1 MVWRES
7 RLHGSHDCESVA
19 RRTSD
24 ADPGAARLRAV
35 GSLTAV
41 GAVCFGLIACG
52 GSGGIGRTAS
62 VRDFRAI
69 EVGKTRLQIAANG
82 RSALVQVQ
90 TDPPTV
96 CAIAYGRDRIAG
108 INRKRPHMGGTAI
121 SRHAVLLVGLTPN
134 TTYRFR
140 LTATDA
146 QGRVFQTRGLTTF
159 TTTVTKPAALGRDIA
174 VGAKIVAVS
183 SQWSTAYRAANAVDG
198 VLSTE
203 WSSAGDGDRAFITID
218 LGKRRKVTGV
228 SFRTRAMSDGSAITQ
243 TFAVVVDGGKRYG
256 PFPAGDRRNP
266 RTASVSFTGRRL
278 RFEVVKS
285 TGGNTGASEIQVY
298 SHRGITAVRGAAG
311 A

>member
-1 MVWRES
+1 M
-7 RLHGSHDCESVA
+7 D
-19 RRTSD
+19 D
-24 ADPGAARLRAV
+24 AERDAARPRAV
-35 GSLTAV
+35 GGLTAV
-41 GAVCFGLIACG
+41 AALCFGLVACG
-52 GSGGIGRTAS
+52 GSGGIGGTAS

-96 CAIAYGRDRIAG
+96 CAIAYGRTASLGSIA
-108 INRKRPHMGGTAI
+108 NDPSMGGTAI
-121 SRHAVLLVGLTPN
+121 SRHAVLLSGLTPN
-134 TTYRFR
+134 TIYRFR

-146 QGRVFQTRGLTTF
+146 QGRVFQTRELTTF
-159 TTTVTKPAALGRDIA
+159 TTTPSKPAALGRDIA

-183 SQWSTAYRAANAVDG
+183 SQWSNAYRAANAVDG

-218 LGKRRKVTGV
+218 LGKRRKITGV
-228 SFRTRAMSDGSAITQ
+228 SFSTRVMSDGSAITQ
-243 TFAVVVDGGKRYG
+243 TFAVVVDGDKRYG

-285 TGGNTGASEIQVY
+285 TGGNTGASEIQVF
-298 SHRGITAVRGAAG
+298 SHRRITAPSGAAG